1 MNPLKPKNEEARLQ
15 ELLSYHILD
24 TPSEQEY
31 DDITLLASQ
40 ICNTPI
46 ALISL
51 IDSERQWFKS
61 KVGLEVDETTR
72 NIAFCAYAILPG
84 TDDTFVVEDAT
95 KDQRFADNPLVTED
109 PNIRFYAGAPL
120 ISSEKNVLGTLCVI
134 DREPR
139 HLTGGQL
146 EALQALARQI
156 TMKLELRRVS
166 ALLQESN
173 EKLKNLS
180 LTDDLT
186 ALFNRRGF
194 LLHAEQQLKSF
205 RARRTEDGLCLMM
218 ADVDKLKQINDN
230 FGHEEGS
237 AAIVKVGEIIQKT
250 FRESD
255 IIARIGGDEFVVLI
269 ISAPDDIDEKIAERL
284 QNKFDEYNARSGKPY
299 RLAISF
305 GFVAFERDD
314 TSSIEEVMKQAD
326 EKMYEQ
332 KRLK

>member
-1 MNPLKPKNEEARLQ
+1 M
-15 ELLSYHILD
+15 
-24 TPSEQEY
+24 
-31 DDITLLASQ
+31 
-40 ICNTPI
+40 
-46 ALISL
+46 
-51 IDSERQWFKS
+51 
-61 KVGLEVDETTR
+61 
-72 NIAFCAYAILPG
+72 
-84 TDDTFVVEDAT
+84 VEDAT

-237 AAIVKVGEIIQKT
+237 AAIVKAGEIIQKT

-284 QNKFDEYNARSGKPY
+284 QNKFDEYNAHSGKPY